1 MNARPAFQAGLP
13 LKNATLI
20 YNPIAGGRPAR
31 RERQMRQAAEALETA
46 GIAVELLPSTAP
58 GSARELAQT
67 ACRQGSRLI
76 LVCGGDGT
84 LNEVL
89 NGITPGDATLGLLPG
104 GTANVLARELRMPLD
119 PVRAAREL
127 PRWSPRRI
135 ALGCAT
141 WPNTPNQPAQKRF
154 FLSLA
159 GAGFDA
165 YVIHELLRGRTR
177 YVNVFAYVWEAL
189 QQVFHYRFPEFICRI
204 EGREVRGTYAVMH
217 RTERY
222 AGWLHLAPGAS
233 IFRDRLTLCL
243 FQSARRWRYL
253 RYAAAIVLR
262 RHTRLKDVQLLHTT
276 RIECVPVDG
285 HVPVYVELDGE
296 LAGQLPATFEVVPDA
311 LTLLAP

>member
-31 RERQMRQAAEALETA
+31 RERQMRQAAKILESA
-46 GIAVELLPSTAP
+46 GIVVQLLPSTAP

-67 ACRQGSRLI
+67 AYREGARLI

-89 NGITPGDATLGLLPG
+89 NGITPGEATLGLLPG
-104 GTANVLARELRMPLD
+104 GTANVLARELRIPLD
-119 PVRAAREL
+119 PVRAARAL
-127 PRWSPRRI
+127 VHWSPRRI

-141 WPNTPNQPAQKRF
+141 WPNPSAPDQPAEKRF

-165 YVIHELLRGRTR
+165 YVIHKLLGGRTR
-177 YVNVFAYVWEAL
+177 YLNVFAYVWEAVR
-189 QQVFHYRFPEFICRI
+189 QVFRYRFPELICRL
-204 EGREVRGTYAVMH
+204 EG
-217 RTERY
+217 RY

-243 FQSARRWRYL
+243 FESRRRWRYL

-262 RHTRLKDVQLLHTT
+262 RHTKLKDVQLLHTT
-276 RIECVPVDG
+276 RISCLPVDERA
-285 HVPVYVELDGE
+285 PVYVEVDGE

-311 LTLLAP
+311 LTMLVP

>member
-1 MNARPAFQAGLP
+1 
-13 LKNATLI
+13 LKNAVLI
-20 YNPIAGGRPAR
+20 YNPIAGGRNSR
-31 RERQMRQAAEALETA
+31 RERQMRQAAGILETG
-46 GIAVELLPSTAP
+46 GIAAKLLPSTAP

-67 ACRQGSRLI
+67 AYREGARLI
-76 LVCGGDGT
+76 LACGGDGT

-89 NGITPGDATLGLLPG
+89 NGITPGEATLGLLPG
-104 GTANVLARELRMPLD
+104 GTANVFARELGMPLD

-127 PRWSPRRI
+127 VRWSPRRI

-141 WPNTPNQPAQKRF
+141 WPDSSAPNQSAEKRF

-159 GAGFDA
+159 GVGFDA
-165 YVIHELLRGRTR
+165 YVIHRLLHDRTR
-177 YVNVFAYVWEAL
+177 SLNVFAYVWEAVK
-189 QQVFHYRFPEFICRI
+189 QVFRYRFPEIICRL
-204 EGREVRGTYAVMH
+204 EGRELRGTFAVMH

-243 FQSARRWRYL
+243 FESSRRSRYL

-276 RIECVPVDG
+276 QISCAPLNDHARA
-285 HVPVYVELDGE
+285 YFELDGE

-311 LTLLAP
+311 LTMLLP